1 MTREYD
7 DIINLPRHISKNRQA
22 MSNKDRAAQFSP
34 FAALT
39 GHYEE
44 VREAARVTEERVEL
58 DEYMKES
65 LNYELQILANN
76 IAKQPEINITYFK
89 PDDKKEGGS
98 YITIKG
104 KLKKINQYKKYILLN
119 EDIVIPIKEIIKID
133 SKIMEI

>member
-39 GHYEE
+39 GHYDE
-44 VREAARVTEERVEL
+44 VKEAARITEERVEL

-65 LNYELQILANN
+65 LNHKLQILANN
-76 IAKQPEINITYFK
+76 IIKQPEINITYFK
-89 PDDKKEGGS
+89 PDTKKEGGS

-104 KLKKINQYKKYILLN
+104 RLKK
-119 EDIVIPIKEIIKID
+119 
-133 SKIMEI
+133 